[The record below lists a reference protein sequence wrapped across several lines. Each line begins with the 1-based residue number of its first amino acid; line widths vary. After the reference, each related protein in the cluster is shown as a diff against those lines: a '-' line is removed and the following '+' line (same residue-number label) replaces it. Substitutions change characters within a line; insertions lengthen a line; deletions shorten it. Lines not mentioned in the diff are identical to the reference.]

1 MIKNV
6 RILETLEKDFISK
19 QKLSYEQS
27 LKIFESM
34 WVEGVKL
41 GVLPPKNYMDGIETN
56 LKIAKILNPC
66 LKNYSHH

>member
-6 RILETLEKDFISK
+6 HILENLEKDFISN

-34 WVEGVKL
+34 WAESVKL
-41 GVLPPKNYMDGIETN
+41 GILPPKNYMDGIETDI
-56 LKIAKILNPC
+56 KIAKILNPC
-66 LKNYSHH
+66 LKNYSHQ